1 MITISVLNRKGGT
14 GKTTC
19 SVNIATIFASKEFKK
34 IKKVLVIDLDPQK
47 NASSTLQASYR
58 DKESIYDVLTDNVDI
73 KNAIIKTPFENVD
86 ILQASLNLDHADD
99 VLSDKPSK
107 EFILKQKLKIIEN
120 MYDYVIIDCPP
131 SKNILTINALV
142 ASDFI
147 LIPMEAG
154 KYAVDGIE
162 IMNIFINEVKS
173 KYNSNLKIAGVVLV
187 KKERNLTQDG
197 YASVIKTVLPLHI
210 FNQVIRKSTIAE
222 QSASSNEPLYYYNK
236 NAPITQ
242 DFIKLS
248 KEIYYITKGEK

>member
-19 SVNIATIFASKEFKK
+19 SVNIATILASKEFKK

-47 NASSTLQASYR
+47 NASSTLQSSYR
-58 DKESIYDVLTDNVDI
+58 DKDSIFEVICSETNI
-73 KNAIIKTPFENVD
+73 KQAIINTPFENVD
-86 ILQASLNLDHADD
+86 ILQASLKLDNSEENLNE
-99 VLSDKPSK
+99 KKSK
-107 EFILKQKLKIIEN
+107 EFILKQKLEEIESE
-120 MYDYVIIDCPP
+120 YDYVIIDCPP

-142 ASDFI
+142 ASNYV

-162 IMNIFINEVKS
+162 IMNIFINEIKS
-173 KYNSNLKIAGVVLV
+173 KFNSNLKIAGVVLV

-236 NAPITQ
+236 KAPITE

-248 KEIYYITKGEK
+248 KEIYYITKGDN

>member
-19 SVNIATIFASKEFKK
+19 SVNIATIFASKEFKN

-58 DKESIYDVLTDNVDI
+58 DKPSIYEVVCNDFDI
-73 KNAIIKTPFENVD
+73 KSAIINTPFDNVD
-86 ILQASLNLDHADD
+86 ILQASLLLDNAEDI
-99 VLSDKPSK
+99 LSLKNTK
-107 EFILKQKLKIIEN
+107 EFILKNKLEEISDL
-120 MYDYVIIDCPP
+120 YDYVIIDCPP

-142 ASDFI
+142 ASDYV

-162 IMNIFINEVKS
+162 IMNIFINEIRS

-236 NAPITQ
+236 KAPITQ

-248 KEIYYITKGEK
+248 KEIYYITKGE

>member
-107 EFILKQKLKIIEN
+107 EFILKQKLKSIEN

-242 DFIKLS
+242 DFIRLS

>member
-58 DKESIYDVLTDNVDI
+58 DKPSVYEVVYDDFDI
-73 KNAIIKTPFENVD
+73 KSAIINTPFENVD
-86 ILQASLNLDHADD
+86 ILQASLLLDNAEDI
-99 VLSDKPSK
+99 LSSKNTK
-107 EFILKQKLKIIEN
+107 EFILKNKLEEIKD

-131 SKNILTINALV
+131 SKNILTVNALV
-142 ASDFI
+142 ASDYV

-162 IMNIFINEVKS
+162 IMNIFINEIRS
-173 KYNSNLKIAGVVLV
+173 KYNSNLKIAGVILV

-236 NAPITQ
+236 KAPVTQ

-248 KEIYYITKGEK
+248 KEIYYITKGE